1 MQDVYLRPI
10 LEKLLNV
17 FNESMQADLDSNT
30 TTTVTIFI
38 IFIIMLVFIY
48 LLFWLPLA
56 NKINREVPYHP
67 KPKVRRTT
75 MLLSMI
81 PLNLI

>member
-1 MQDVYLRPI
+1 
-10 LEKLLNV
+10 
-17 FNESMQADLDSNT
+17 MQADLDSNT
-30 TTTVTIFI
+30 TTTVTIFN

-48 LLFWLPLA
+48 LLFWLPIA

-81 PLNLI
+81 PLNLIQKIKTIRDYLNLIHKVDQ